1 MGNLVGDA
9 EEAARAGDEV
19 AIAANGAQ
27 PGVTERAAEDPV
39 KVSRG
44 TVLAPA
50 NAGGGGALEFQ
61 GAGGGSNAWRVISR
75 ENRRRKNVR
84 ARVSR
89 KEATGVLSQGTRTVG
104 RVEKAQPRG
113 VTRAVKRVAI
123 SHDRSERQR
132 PT

>member
-1 MGNLVGDA
+1 MCREPRRIPGRVREDIRGEGSPGGYPRGESRPGDA
-9 EEAARAGDEV
+9 EEAARALGDEV

-61 GAGGGSNAWRVISR
+61 GSGGGSRAWRVISV
-75 ENRRRKNVR
+75 KTGGGKTY
-84 ARVSR
+84 AR
-89 KEATGVLSQGTRTVG
+89 G
-104 RVEKAQPRG
+104 
-113 VTRAVKRVAI
+113 
-123 SHDRSERQR
+123 
-132 PT
+132 